1 MGGGWREWS
10 IFHVIFFLT
19 FLVTGLLV
27 NLVQLLVYLLLVTVL
42 GNRRLFRRF
51 NYYCIYI
58 IYGQLLFLVDWWSKA
73 DITIYNKVRIIIK
86 TRTTTSLSRCLLL
99 VLTLYCPGWV
109 NLNL

>member
-27 NLVQLLVYLLLVTVL
+27 NLVQAIVYLILVTLL

-58 IYGQLLFLVDWWSKA
+58 IYGQLLFLADWWSLA
-73 DITIYNKVRIIIK
+73 DITIYNKVRKICV
-86 TRTTTSLSRCLLL
+86 SSFSR
-99 VLTLYCPGWV
+99 VSF
-109 NLNL
+109 NLFSVE

>member
-1 MGGGWREWS
+1 MVGGWREWS

-27 NLVQLLVYLLLVTVL
+27 NLVQAIVYLILVTLL

-58 IYGQLLFLVDWWSKA
+58 IYGQLLFLADWWSQA
-73 DITIYNKVRIIIK
+73 DITIYNKVLRKICV
-86 TRTTTSLSRCLLL
+86 SSFSRVSFDLFS
-99 VLTLYCPGWV
+99 VE
-109 NLNL
+109 

>member
-73 DITIYNKVRIIIK
+73 DITIYNKVRIIIQIVPGRV
-86 TRTTTSLSRCLLL
+86 TFELFSPSLL
-99 VLTLYCPGWV
+99 VKRTPWSS
-109 NLNL
+109 